1 MLNLFSISLIVN
13 GPKFG
18 GEIPSSLFG
27 LTKLTFIHIQDNL
40 GKNWSLPSG
49 VQVGE
54 NTQLERFILSGCG
67 VDGNIP
73 SWLSQLTSLT
83 TLDLSK
89 NNFQGA
95 IPKAMGGISS
105 LKFLSLMQNNL
116 TEAIPSSIGRL
127 PEIEVLILENNKL
140 QGELPNQLEISILFA
155 CLM

>member
-1 MLNLFSISLIVN
+1 M
-13 GPKFG
+13 
-18 GEIPSSLFG
+18 
-27 LTKLTFIHIQDNL
+27 
-40 GKNWSLPSG
+40 
-49 VQVGE
+49 
-54 NTQLERFILSGCG
+54 SGCG

-73 SWLSQLTSLT
+73 SWFSLFTSLST

-127 PEIEVLILENNKL
+127 PEIEVLILEKNKL
-140 QGELPNQLEISILFA
+140 QGELPASVGNLKYSI

>member
-1 MLNLFSISLIVN
+1 M
-13 GPKFG
+13 
-18 GEIPSSLFG
+18 
-27 LTKLTFIHIQDNL
+27 
-40 GKNWSLPSG
+40 
-49 VQVGE
+49 
-54 NTQLERFILSGCG
+54 SGCG

-73 SWLSQLTSLT
+73 SWFSLFTSLST

-116 TEAIPSSIGRL
+116 TEAIPSSIGSL